1 MATKKNN
8 KYQVTLQETELK
20 DGTAPNQSITFDIEN
35 HDNLMEI
42 ISISKDR
49 SWFENNRQ
57 NIEFIVGLKLL
68 GEVAIRNRKNP
79 LFEEFLPALGELV
92 KKIKDTN

>member
-8 KYQVTLQETELK
+8 KYQVTLQEKELK
-20 DGTAPNQSITFDIEN
+20 DGTASNQSIAFDIEN

-42 ISISKDR
+42 ISFSKDKN
-49 SWFENNRQ
+49 WFENKSQ

-68 GEVAIRNRKNP
+68 GEVAIRNKKNP
-79 LFEEFLPALGELV
+79 LFEEFLPALGELI
-92 KKIKDTN
+92 KK